1 LVELVWRNGMTR
13 PISQEAQM
21 NTMLIL
27 PGNAAGK
34 GKYPDEHGNT
44 DVAWPTGAL
53 HRDAAREYAL
63 RRSYEPEVVEVLGGG
78 HPQSEKSPQANKAI
92 EKFLGNRAI
101 TAFFG
106 FSGGGG
112 NLMYILERLAKDKPQ
127 ELSRIELLV
136 VLGAHEWP
144 RNEFE
149 LSKFTAL
156 IQKGNK
162 RLPAGAVPA
171 RPPIWKLEYRNN
183 PPPDHPVVPKG
194 AGSHMFGPEWL
205 LWLLEANR
213 FIAKH
218 PSLVG
223 GPGPYL
229 KPPQRP

>member
-1 LVELVWRNGMTR
+1 
-13 PISQEAQM
+13 M

-27 PGNAAGK
+27 PGNASGK

-44 DVAWPTGAL
+44 DVAWPNGAL

-63 RRSYEPEVVEVLGGG
+63 RRSFEPEVLEVPG
-78 HPQSEKSPQANKAI
+78 HPQGETSKQSNKAI

-101 TAFFG
+101 TAFYG
-106 FSGGGG
+106 FSGGGI
-112 NLMYILERLAKDKPQ
+112 NLAYILQRLAREKPH

-136 VLGAHEWP
+136 VLGSPERP
-144 RNEFE
+144 RSDFE
-149 LSKFTAL
+149 PSKFAPV
-156 IQKGNK
+156 IDKFNK
-162 RLPAGAVPA
+162 RLKPGALQA
-171 RPPIWKLEYRNN
+171 KPPNWKLEYRTN
-183 PPPDHPVVPKG
+183 PPGDHPVVPKG
-194 AGSHMFGPEWL
+194 AGAHMFGPEWL
-205 LWLLEANR
+205 LWLLDSDR